1 MGEGGVHSLAKRKES
16 RTMAVDRKIQYVEW
30 GQEQT
35 CVQAAGCGHRL
46 LPLVS
51 LALSVLTPVPAPT
64 GPVKLLPWLTHSYIL
79 FHFFCKWLTHHPD
92 DGGSNTSETLANFYQ
107 TTQHNIPEDSHHH
120 TAVRTWNLTQ
130 DIMFHNE
137 ASWLYTWDV
146 LLGARTLNL
155 PQSVLEKASGFW
167 PFPFTAL
174 LVWTLLGGSKFFL
187 ALLAGLVTV
196 GDAASDFFRRLSPA
210 AAGWS
215 SVSSR
220 ARRRLK

>member
-1 MGEGGVHSLAKRKES
+1 MWNEDKYKHVYRQRASTSSTGLPCSVCPQPSPCTHWSS
-16 RTMAVDRKIQYVEW
+16 
-30 GQEQT
+30 
-35 CVQAAGCGHRL
+35 QASALTDPL
-46 LPLVS
+46 LHLIPLFC
-51 LALSVLTPVPAPT
+51 
-64 GPVKLLPWLTHSYIL
+64 KCLTHR
-79 FHFFCKWLTHHPD
+79 PD
-92 DGGSNTSETLANFYQ
+92 DGGSNTSETLTNFYQ
-107 TTQHNIPEDSHHH
+107 ITQHNIPEDSHHH
-120 TAVRTWNLTQ
+120 TAVRTLNLTQ
-130 DIMFHNE
+130 DIMFHE

-167 PFPFTAL
+167 PFAFTAL